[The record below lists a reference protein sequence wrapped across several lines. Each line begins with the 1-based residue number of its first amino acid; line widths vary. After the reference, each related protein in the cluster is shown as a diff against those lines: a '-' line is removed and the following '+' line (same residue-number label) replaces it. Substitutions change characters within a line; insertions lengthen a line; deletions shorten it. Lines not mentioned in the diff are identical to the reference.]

1 MYRYLS
7 RFSGLLL
14 VSGLLGCSSTGG
26 FLAYQPE
33 ESTGTSPFNL
43 PNVAGQEI
51 RLSRKANGLG
61 YEVPVMLNGKIKV
74 MMHLDSGADS
84 TLVPPATAWYLLLSA
99 KAEGKPMKD
108 LGRADYT
115 VATGE
120 SHIGHNFVLH
130 SLQLG
135 TNGPVF
141 TNVKASSNDP
151 PWAFKQALAEKGV
164 AAALAEQYV
173 KFLQDD
179 RKKGGL
185 LGQTVLNRLGS
196 YTIDYERNMLV
207 LAPSAMH
214 VPKLAMYPSTSQ
226 KSMQA
231 VHHWDVLAEQEASR
245 IVEELGATKAAF
257 FLESEGVGAF
267 GKGFHALLTGHLV
280 DKGRVVLSDERA
292 AKINDAYR
300 IKYKVQVVSHSEAA
314 GTEVLVTTQVSH
326 GERIMLSSSNVYY
339 LQDQHKKNYK
349 APKSATPMKV
359 VSG

>member
-7 RFSGLLL
+7 RLGGLLL

-33 ESTGTSPFNL
+33 EPAGNSPFNL
-43 PNVAGQEI
+43 PNVAGEEI
-51 RLSRKANGLG
+51 QLTRTKGGG
-61 YEVPVMLNGKIKV
+61 YEVPVVLNGKIKV
-74 MMHLDSGADS
+74 MMHLDSGADV
-84 TLVPPATAWYLLLSA
+84 TDVPAATAWYLIQSA
-99 KAEGKPMKD
+99 KAEGKPMKE
-108 LGRADYT
+108 LGAAVFT
-115 VATGE
+115 VATGDK
-120 SHIGHNFVLH
+120 HYGQVFILH

-135 TNGPVF
+135 TDGPVF
-141 TNVKASSNDP
+141 TNVRGASDDP

-179 RKKGGL
+179 RKRGGL

-196 YTIDYERNMLV
+196 YTIDNERNMLV

-214 VPKLAMYPSTSQ
+214 VPKYAMYPSTSQ

-245 IVEELGATKAAF
+245 IVEELGATKVAF

-280 DKGRVVLSDERA
+280 DKGRIVLSDERA

-300 IKYKVQVVSHSEAA
+300 IKYKVQVVSHSKAA

-326 GERIMLSSSNVYY
+326 GGRVMFSSSNVYY

>member
-1 MYRYLS
+1 
-7 RFSGLLL
+7 
-14 VSGLLGCSSTGG
+14 
-26 FLAYQPE
+26 LAYQPE
-33 ESTGTSPFNL
+33 EPAGNSPFNL
-43 PNVAGQEI
+43 PNVAGEEI
-51 RLSRKANGLG
+51 PLVQGSNGLHTIN
-61 YEVPVMLNGKIKV
+61 VVLNGKIKV
-74 MMHLDSGADS
+74 EMLVDSGAS
-84 TLVPPATAWYLLLSA
+84 NVLIQPGTALFLSA
-99 KAEGKPMKD
+99 QAE
-108 LGRADYT
+108 
-115 VATGE
+115 ATGNPLRYGPDGE
-120 SHIGHNFVLH
+120 GCIADGSCVPAKNFSLN
-130 SLQLG
+130 SLQIG
-135 TNGPVF
+135 TQVF
-141 TNVKASSNDP
+141 TNVQAAYIEPEWTDKELEL
-151 PWAFKQALAEKGV
+151 FKEVDRNGRGLARAIAERFMDEEK
-164 AAALAEQYV
+164 
-173 KFLQDD
+173 KPF
-179 RKKGGL
+179 GL
-185 LGQTVLNRLGS
+185 LGQSVLSRLGS
-196 YTIDYERNMLV
+196 YTIDYERNVLV

-280 DKGRVVLSDERA
+280 DKGRIVLSDERA

>member
-7 RFSGLLL
+7 RLGGLLL

-33 ESTGTSPFNL
+33 EPAGNSPFNL
-43 PNVAGQEI
+43 PNVAGEEI
-51 RLSRKANGLG
+51 KLTPKANGFG
-61 YEVPVMLNGKIKV
+61 YNVPVVLNGKIKV

-84 TLVPPATAWYLLLSA
+84 TLIPTATAWYLTIQA
-99 KAEGKPMKD
+99 EKAGTPMKE
-108 LGRADYT
+108 LPMSHSF
-115 VATGE
+115 VASGDK
-120 SHIGHNFVLH
+120 HRMRNFVLN
-130 SLQLG
+130 SLEIG
-135 TNGPVF
+135 NRIF
-141 TNVKASSNDP
+141 RNVKAG
-151 PWAFKQALAEKGV
+151 AFWDFTEEEMALLKAGKRLET
-164 AAALAEQYV
+164 AIASR
-173 KFLQDD
+173 FLDEE
-179 RKKGGL
+179 GTTGL
-185 LGQTVLNRLGS
+185 LGQTILARLGH
-196 YTIDYERNMLV
+196 YTIDNERNMLV

-214 VPKLAMYPSTSQ
+214 VPKYAMYPSTSQ

-231 VHHWDVLAEQEASR
+231 VHHWDILAEQEASR

-280 DKGRVVLSDERA
+280 DKGRIVLSDERA

-326 GERIMLSSSNVYY
+326 GGRVMLSSSNVYY

>member
-7 RFSGLLL
+7 RFGGLLL

-33 ESTGTSPFNL
+33 ELAGTSPFNL

-51 RLSRKANGLG
+51 KLTPVKTGG
-61 YEVPVMLNGKIKV
+61 YQVPVVLNGKITV
-74 MMHLDSGADS
+74 MMHLDSGAD
-84 TLVPPATAWYLLLSA
+84 TVLIPTATAMYLKIQA
-99 KAEGKPMKD
+99 EKAGTPMRALGFSNYTTAANKPVKA
-108 LGRADYT
+108 R
-115 VATGE
+115 
-120 SHIGHNFVLH
+120 NFVLH
-130 SLQLG
+130 SLEVG
-135 TNGPVF
+135 NRIF
-141 TNVKASSNDP
+141 RNVN
-151 PWAFKQALAEKGV
+151 
-164 AAALAEQYV
+164 AAAWWDFTEEENTLLQAGAPVETAFASR
-173 KFLQDD
+173 FLDEELVT
-179 RKKGGL
+179 GL
-185 LGQTVLNRLGS
+185 LGQPILDRLGQ
-196 YTIDYERNMLV
+196 YTIDNERNMLV

-226 KSMQA
+226 KSLQA

-267 GKGFHALLTGHLV
+267 GKGFHDLLTGHLV
-280 DKGRVVLSDERA
+280 DKGRIVLSDERA

>member
-7 RFSGLLL
+7 RFGGLLL

-26 FLAYQPE
+26 FLTYQPE
-33 ESTGTSPFNL
+33 EPAGTSPFNL

-51 RLSRKANGLG
+51 QLTRKANGVG
-61 YEVPVMLNGKIKV
+61 YEVPVVLNGKITIK
-74 MMHLDSGADS
+74 MHLDTGADS
-84 TLVPPATAWYLLLSA
+84 TLIPTATAWYLTLQA
-99 KAEGKPMKD
+99 GQAGTPMRELPRSKVST
-108 LGRADYT
+108 A
-115 VATGE
+115 
-120 SHIGHNFVLH
+120 SHDGVEVRNFVLH
-130 SLQLG
+130 SLEIG
-135 TNGPVF
+135 DRVF
-141 TNVKASSNDP
+141 RNVKAS
-151 PWAFKQALAEKGV
+151 AFWNFTEEEKALLKAGKNFET
-164 AAALAEQYV
+164 AFASR
-173 KFLQDD
+173 FLDEEHTT
-179 RKKGGL
+179 GL
-185 LGQTVLNRLGS
+185 LGQSILGRLGQ
-196 YTIDYERNMLV
+196 YTIDNERNMLV

-214 VPKLAMYPSTSQ
+214 VPKYAMYPSTSQ

-280 DKGRVVLSDERA
+280 DKGRIVLSDERA

-300 IKYKVQVVSHSEAA
+300 IKYKVQVVSHSKAA

-326 GERIMLSSSNVYY
+326 GGRVMLSSSNVYY

>member
-7 RFSGLLL
+7 RFGGLLL

-33 ESTGTSPFNL
+33 ELAGTSPFNL
-43 PNVAGQEI
+43 PNVAGEEI
-51 RLSRKANGLG
+51 PLVQGSSGLHTID
-61 YEVPVMLNGKIKV
+61 VILNGKIKV
-74 MMHLDSGADS
+74 EMLLDSGASDVGIQPG
-84 TLVPPATAWYLLLSA
+84 TALFLTAQAAAT
-99 KAEGKPMKD
+99 GKPLRYGPD
-108 LGRADYT
+108 GVALIADGT
-115 VATGE
+115 EVP
-120 SHIGHNFVLH
+120 IKNFSLN
-130 SLQLG
+130 SLQIG
-135 TNGPVF
+135 TRVF
-141 TNVKASSNDP
+141 TNVQASYIEPQWSD
-151 PWAFKQALAEKGV
+151 KELELYKEKG
-164 AAALAEQYV
+164 LATAIAKRFMNEEENP
-173 KFLQDD
+173 F
-179 RKKGGL
+179 GL
-185 LGQTVLNRLGS
+185 LGQSVLERLGS
-196 YTIDYERNMLV
+196 YTIDYERNLLV

-226 KSMQA
+226 KSLQA

-245 IVEELGATKAAF
+245 IVEELGATKATF

-280 DKGRVVLSDERA
+280 DKGRIVLSDERS